1 MADAPHLGG
10 WLEFDGNSW
19 TPWLWSFLIDTFKPV
34 TALDVG
40 CGRGHAARFFLD
52 LGVDAYGIDGS
63 AEARKMASIP
73 QDRFFLHDFTTG
85 PAPMLWPVDRFDLV
99 WSCEFVE
106 HVEESFVDNV
116 LDILSRG
123 KVVAMTHATP
133 GQDGWHHVNCQPRD
147 YWVDKMNSI
156 GYQLDVEAT
165 TRSHAYP
172 PEIVAQ
178 DVLERSWWG
187 RSGMIFARRTT

>member
-19 TPWLWSFLIDTFKPV
+19 TPWLWSFLFDTFKPG

-73 QDRFFLHDFTTG
+73 QDRFFLHDFTVAR
-85 PAPMLWPVDRFDLV
+85 APGLWPIGAFDLV
-99 WSCEFVE
+99 WCCEFVE
-106 HVEESFVDNV
+106 HVEESFIDNV

-133 GQDGWHHVNCQPRD
+133 GQDGHHHVNCQARD
-147 YWVDKMNSI
+147 YWVEKMNSI

-165 TRSHAYP
+165 GRSHAYP
-172 PEIVAQ
+172 PRSSPRTCSTVA
-178 DVLERSWWG
+178 G
-187 RSGMIFARRTT
+187 GGAAG